1 MDSKQQV
8 SGFRCGEKNGT
19 ETHFTRI
26 VAKTWEWLGTVTARW
41 RSPRGELS
49 GRILQQKRAEIFLV
63 DNVQKCENVLESV
76 STDTEDDVE
85 AFEGDEV
92 GDGNTSLV
100 LLLLRFGLSIT
111 IIIIIVLMVMNK
123 NNEEEED

>member
-8 SGFRCGEKNGT
+8 SGFRCGEENGT

-85 AFEGDEV
+85 AFEGDQV
-92 GDGNTSLV
+92 GDGDAPLV
-100 LLLLRFGLSIT
+100 LLLLRLRLLIVNIFVV
-111 IIIIIVLMVMNK
+111 IVLMRMKMIRMVIF
-123 NNEEEED
+123 